1 MSELN
6 IRVTHRT
13 EIDGRAV
20 ERTIDIETNPP
31 REPSTLLATLRDTSG
46 PRIEVPLP
54 EFSQK
59 ERTAGGGASAAD
71 VLTESALAAGIRFTR
86 VLADGQYLKPDSD
99 RTDHHAV
106 IDHSTGLMWSVE
118 SLGDPSDENDGIT
131 QEHCIER
138 CKQLRLLGYDDW
150 RLPTRTELAALVD
163 DTRHEPA
170 IDTSL
175 FPHVKPRW
183 HWTSTPAAWSSS
195 AAWGVFFDD
204 GGVSYGRRSLSGFA
218 LAVRRASQ

>member
-1 MSELN
+1 M
-6 IRVTHRT
+6 TH
-13 EIDGRAV
+13 I
-20 ERTIDIETNPP
+20 TIHVAGN
-31 REPSTLLATLRDTSG
+31 LLATQLASL
-46 PRIEVPLP
+46 PASISKALP
-54 EFSQK
+54 EPTIDF
-59 ERTAGGGASAAD
+59 TATKVGNAVAS
-71 VLTESALAAGIRFTR
+71 GFTK
-86 VLADGQYLKPDSD
+86 VTAEGLHLPSDSD

-106 IDHSTGLMWSVE
+106 IDHSTGLMWSVA
-118 SLGDPSDENDGIT
+118 SLGDPADENDGIT

-170 IDTSL
+170 IDTNL

-183 HWTSTPAAWSSS
+183 HWTSTPAAWSSAS
-195 AAWGVFFDD
+195 AWSVYFGLGSVYD
-204 GGVSYGRRSLSGFA
+204 GPRDNDGFA